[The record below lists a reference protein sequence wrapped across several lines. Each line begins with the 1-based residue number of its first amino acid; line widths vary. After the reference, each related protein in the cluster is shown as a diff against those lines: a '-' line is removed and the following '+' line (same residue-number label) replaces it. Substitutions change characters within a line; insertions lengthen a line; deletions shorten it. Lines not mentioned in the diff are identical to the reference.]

1 MIKKTLQPTND
12 LFIQFSDEEVQELGL
27 EQGQKFS
34 VTPHDDGSFEL
45 RPYVKLELD
54 MEEWPR
60 EILEMIIKKS
70 VEEDISAND
79 VINNFLKESLKDFE
93 EESDDDFFSDSTK
106 SSCIDLTNIC
116 GSSSHDTPLPT
127 ASNFPNSNL
136 AGNSNCYYY

>member
-12 LFIQFSDEEVQELGL
+12 LFIQFSDEEVRELGL

-70 VEEDISAND
+70 VDEDISAND
-79 VINNFLKESLKDFE
+79 VINNLIKESLNDLE
-93 EESDDDFFSDSTK
+93 QVYDEDHFSDVTK
-106 SSCIDLTNIC
+106 SSCEDLTNIC
-116 GSSSHDTPLPT
+116 GCSSYDIPLPT
-127 ASNFPNSNL
+127 ASNLPNSNL
-136 AGNSNCYYY
+136 AGNSNCYYF

>member
-70 VEEDISAND
+70 VEEDHHEKPKQYNQFQDDMYYQDAYAEK
-79 VINNFLKESLKDFE
+79 KEKSWE
-93 EESDDDFFSDSTK
+93 EAASDL
-106 SSCIDLTNIC
+106 DLNK
-116 GSSSHDTPLPT
+116 
-127 ASNFPNSNL
+127 
-136 AGNSNCYYY
+136 